1 MGSGW
6 FRRVSALGAVALAC
20 HVAGAQGDSKKTPAA
35 GPPVEKP
42 TAEVVMTKE
51 QAKEL
56 FDSVDEIMKFAAAD
70 TGLAAVP
77 HVKRKLVT
85 RDEVSRYLIK
95 NFDEDESSKRLQRSE
110 IVLKKFGL
118 LNRDFNL
125 RPFLLSLLTE
135 QVAGFYDDKTKTVN
149 MLNWVEPDQQKPVLA
164 HELTHAIQDNKVGL
178 TKWGDNGFH
187 GLSHTAGEDNQR
199 VQTDELETARQAVAE
214 GQAMVVFIDWG
225 LKGTGKTLATSP
237 EIGTQ
242 MKEAAGDTTGAS
254 GNSPVMAR
262 APFLLQRSLVFPYA
276 DGLAFEQALL
286 IKGGK
291 PAAFAGVLASPPSSS
306 FEIMHPEEYL
316 AHAVVPV
323 LRLPDVHPIL
333 DADYEPYDLGV
344 MGELDVEIM
353 ATLFGGH
360 EVAVALTP
368 AWSGGV
374 YYAAQRK
381 SATPAE
387 RATPGSLGVIY
398 YSRWKTPE
406 AAQTFARIYGA
417 ELGRKYSGLTERRK
431 DESSADEQVYTT
443 KEGDVLLSLSDEGF
457 FISEGFPLATARKLR
472 ESVRDVQGSGPMKL
486 AVTPTQELTLGTTR
500 TLGAFG
506 TIRPETIERYTQHV
520 SSTHQR

>member
-1 MGSGW
+1 MGFGW

-20 HVAGAQGDSKKTPAA
+20 NMAAAQGDSKKTPPA
-35 GPPVEKP
+35 GPPLVKP
-42 TAEVVMTKE
+42 STEVVMTKE

-70 TGLAAVP
+70 TDLPAVP

-85 RDEVSRYLIK
+85 RDEVNRYLVK

-187 GLSHTAGEDNQR
+187 GLSHTASEDNQR
-199 VQTDELETARQAVAE
+199 VRTDELETARQAVAE

-225 LKGTGKTLATSP
+225 LQGTGKTLATSP
-237 EIGTQ
+237 EIGAQ
-242 MKEAAGDTTGAS
+242 MKEAAGDTTGAG

-286 IKGGK
+286 LKGGK

-306 FEIMHPEEYL
+306 FEIMHPDEYL
-316 AHAVVPV
+316 AHAAVPV

-353 ATLFGGH
+353 ATLFGGPQ
-360 EVAVALTP
+360 VAQALVP

-381 SATPAE
+381 SATAAE
-387 RATPGSLGVIY
+387 RTTAGSLGVFY

-406 AAQTFARIYGA
+406 AAQTFDRIYTG
-417 ELGRKYSGLTERRK
+417 ELGRKYSGLTERRR

-443 KEGDVLLSLSDEGF
+443 KEGDVLLSLSDEGL

-472 ESVRDVQGSGPMKL
+472 ERVRDVQGTAPIKI
-486 AVTPTQELTLGTTR
+486 AVTPAHELTLGATGM
-500 TLGAFG
+500 LGALG
-506 TIRPETIERYTQHV
+506 TIRAETIERYTQHV
-520 SSTHQR
+520 PSTNQR